1 MSKNIVIQ
9 EGGVGKQLTV
19 DKLKTNIVGGGTCLW
34 VPEDERQLG
43 TKYISENGT
52 YRASAD
58 GYYGYSEVTVSGVGT
73 ATGKDPDGS
82 GDDATATVDPET
94 GKIVITKQPSSIE
107 VITPPTNPY
116 GIYQNGQTI
125 TKDGMVVK
133 AYYESGGEYGTVP
146 NGEATLNPTTAVY
159 DSSTDTGKKQSS
171 TIDDPAYAAYH
182 PPVMSYSRLV
192 VEADNDPSNPQT
204 HFSRETSGDA
214 WCVPYL
220 VEGTLTWVWISTSR
234 ATLTRVTTTTNIA
247 TQQSTTS
254 TSTKTLSNSSTTQ
267 ISRTIFYYEAG
278 NYGGLGWGWQQ
289 VSLSPN
295 DFDEYSINAIATILI
310 DGTSTEEQAGSRQT
324 ITVSWPRPGDG
335 KVLETTFEILVAPG
349 YTPNGGE

>member
-1 MSKNIVIQ
+1 MSKNITIQ
-9 EGGVGKQLTV
+9 EGGIGKQLTV
-19 DKLKTNIVGGGTCLW
+19 DKLKTDLVGGGSCLW
-34 VPEDERQLG
+34 VPEDERQLIS
-43 TKYISENGT
+43 KYISENGT
-52 YRASAD
+52 YRASD
-58 GYYGYSEVTVSGVGT
+58 EGYYGYSEVTVSGVGSV
-73 ATGKDPDGS
+73 TGKDPDGS

-94 GKIVITKQPSSIE
+94 GEIVITKQPSNIE

-116 GIYQNGQTI
+116 GIYQDGQTI
-125 TKDGMVVK
+125 VKDGMVVK
-133 AYYESGGEYGTVP
+133 AYLESGGEYGTVP
-146 NGEATLNPTTAVY
+146 NGEITINPTMAVY
-159 DSSTDTGKKQSS
+159 DSSTDSGKRQSS
-171 TIDDPAYAAYH
+171 TIDDPAYADYH

-192 VEADNDPSNPQT
+192 VDAYNDPSNPQT

-214 WCVPYL
+214 WCVPFL
-220 VEGTLTWVWISTSR
+220 LNGLLTWAWISTSR
-234 ATLTRVTTTTNIA
+234 ATLTMVTTTTNIE

-267 ISRTIFYYEAG
+267 ISGTTFYYEVG
-278 NYGGLGWGWQQ
+278 YGGLGWAWQQ

-335 KVLETTFEILVAPG
+335 TILETTFEIRVAPG